1 MDHDPGHDAPPPAAP
16 APSSEE
22 SDVRAPTSD
31 RGDSGSDEEHVRDV
45 DPHPDTPD
53 DFDDDASSPRESI
66 ETVHDAGGDDD
77 DD

>member
-1 MDHDPGHDAPPPAAP
+1 MDRDPDTNAPPPAAP
-16 APSSEE
+16 TTSEE
-22 SDVRAPTSD
+22 SDVRAPSSD
-31 RGDSGSDEEHVRDV
+31 RDGSGTDEEHVRDV

-66 ETVHDAGGDDD
+66 ETVRDAGGDDD